1 MERGFCFLSSFR
13 VVYGTNFPSSENSM
27 EFNPGHLD
35 SLRKLGI
42 IGEDETSLP
51 PQELADRIARSNKIE
66 DAVSD
71 IRQEL
76 LNVMM
81 ALDVLGQSIDDV
93 EEVLP
98 DLTTRE
104 EVEQELAG
112 FEETLYDWMAAI
124 SRIISMRDFQRSLT
138 QILDTLSV
146 EMNIETRHHLK
157 VIEDN
162 LGELPNALEE
172 LGQTKLRQGQAVLA
186 ALIRRLGELGG

>member
-1 MERGFCFLSSFR
+1 
-13 VVYGTNFPSSENSM
+13 M